1 MSLPDIIICP
11 GFTIELDIFLV
22 EERGVGGE
30 GVRHGDQVVADDA
43 GHARA
48 DPQQAR
54 GPLAQQAG
62 HYLVQGRVGD
72 VVEAEVVATKSLQA
86 QASVIC

>member
-1 MSLPDIIICP
+1 MW
-11 GFTIELDIFLV
+11 GGV
-22 EERGVGGE
+22 ARGTSEVGLQRAEALGE
-30 GVRHGDQVVADDA
+30 GG
-43 GHARA
+43 
-48 DPQQAR
+48 
-54 GPLAQQAG
+54 LAQQAG